1 MRRFVQ
7 RFLWIGIRDDLDPQI
22 AEVWMPPDDASFS
35 GQVGIP
41 NRGLRWCTSLAE
53 LWFSMAEKY
62 RMIIELFENTTLWQ
76 L

>member
-1 MRRFVQ
+1 MRRFVR
-7 RFLWIGIRDDLDPQI
+7 RFLWTGIRDDLEPQI

-41 NRGLRWCTSLAE
+41 KRGLRCTSLAE

-62 RMIIELFENTTLWQ
+62 HMIIELYKNTILW
-76 L
+76 